1 MTFVEGSVT
10 GGPAGKEKTVTV
22 RDVTD
27 ATGCTRQL
35 VQVTWPGYQT
45 KGGTTIQLRG
55 KVGPSMSAGTHK
67 NEAYISAAE
76 PEYALTSKKA
86 TICFYGSTDDT
97 YDVNGDGNTADQVCP
112 VSSTF
117 TVSEQAGAD
126 VVLESLGSVPGS
138 VYKKYTDGPSVMR
151 QGEDGQFRIT
161 PTNSGNA
168 DLSDMT
174 LYGILPYVGDTS
186 VQGGAS
192 RGSEWEP
199 IMTGPIQIGTGSGI
213 DPSQVTIEYSTS
225 TNPCRGEVINQGDA
239 MTASPAGCDNN

>member
-1 MTFVEGSVT
+1 MLFRS
-10 GGPAGKEKTVTV
+10 
-22 RDVTD
+22 
-27 ATGCTRQL
+27 
-35 VQVTWPGYQT
+35 
-45 KGGTTIQLRG
+45 
-55 KVGPSMSAGTHK
+55 
-67 NEAYISAAE
+67 
-76 PEYALTSKKA
+76 
-86 TICFYGSTDDT
+86 
-97 YDVNGDGNTADQVCP
+97 VCP

-199 IMTGPIQIGTGSGI
+199 IMTGPIQIGTG
-213 DPSQVTIEYSTS
+213 
-225 TNPCRGEVINQGDA
+225 
-239 MTASPAGCDNN
+239 